1 MNYLYIL
8 VLSLLIQQDLYSQS
22 EYKLLVNK
30 DTTAI
35 NQFRFNYSSI
45 EKQSSNLEK
54 LNVIK
59 SIINLSDTSSVLYFA
74 GYDEYYEFILD
85 FQKLI
90 DTIPKEYN
98 ENIHFVKLN
107 NDTIYD
113 VIYDRINFGWDFQSI
128 YVLINKI
135 EKTELL
141 RLPGFIIVNIKDSNK
156 IIKTIE
162 TYQWTCCDSHYDYYF
177 NIFIENDT
185 INKKELTI
193 IPRRI
198 VCPNKIVIDETK
210 NIKLKNL
217 SSKLLKIY
225 IDENFHVINDLEDEV
240 IFSDLEYID
249 ELFIRNESYVF
260 VKAKIINK
268 VYKADFILAWIKKN
282 DITII
287 QK

>member
-1 MNYLYIL
+1 MYYIFIL
-8 VLSLLIQQDLYSQS
+8 FLFVQKDLYSQS

-85 FQKLI
+85 FQNLV
-90 DTIPKEYN
+90 DSIPKEYN

-162 TYQWTCCDSHYDYYF
+162 SYQWTCCDSHYNFYF

-185 INKKELTI
+185 INIKELTI

-210 NIKLKNL
+210 NIKHKNL

-225 IDENFHVINDLEDEV
+225 IDENNYVINDLEDDV
-240 IFSDLEYID
+240 IFSDLKFID
-249 ELFIRNESYVF
+249 ELLIKSESYVF
-260 VKAKIINK
+260 VKARILNN
-268 VYKADFILAWIKKN
+268 VYDADYILAWIRKE
-282 DITII
+282 DIII
-287 QK
+287 TQK